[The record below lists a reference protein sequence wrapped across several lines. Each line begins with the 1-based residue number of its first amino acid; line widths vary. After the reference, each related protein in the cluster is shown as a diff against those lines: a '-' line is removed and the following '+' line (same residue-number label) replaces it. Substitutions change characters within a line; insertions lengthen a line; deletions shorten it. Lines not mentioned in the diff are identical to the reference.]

1 MSDIEIKTARESPK
15 SFFDLTSSQIEALA
29 QAAVSKAIAK
39 TWEMGLPII
48 TEVDGRICKKYSDG
62 RIEWM

>member
-1 MSDIEIKTARESPK
+1 MSDTKIKTERESPK

-29 QAAVSKAIAK
+29 QVAVSKAIAK
-39 TWEMGLPII
+39 TWEMGLPIT
-48 TEVDGRICKKYSDG
+48 TEVDDKMCKKYSDG